1 MKRLNLPEQLT
12 TERLLLQRLRY
23 EDAEEIFYAYASK
36 PEVTRYVTWPTHASI
51 KVTREYIHY
60 AQNAWNQG
68 LDYSYTIRLRKTSQL
83 IGSYG
88 VIDENGRVQ
97 FGYIL
102 SPTFWNQGIATEACT
117 SITSILKTKPQ
128 LHRIGTFVDCDN
140 IASAKVLEKCGYQR
154 EATLQRWLCFPNQEN
169 KAKDCWVY
177 VFPSPPSPLPRERGV

>member
-1 MKRLNLPEQLT
+1 MERLNLPEQLT

-36 PEVTRYVTWPTHASI
+36 PEATRFVTWPTHTSI
-51 KVTREYIHY
+51 KVTREYIRY
-60 AQNAWNQG
+60 VQQAWNQG
-68 LDYSYTIRLRKTSQL
+68 LDYSYTIRLCKTGQL

-88 VIDENGRVQ
+88 VINENGRVQ

-102 SPTFWNQGIATEACT
+102 SPTFWNMGIATEACT
-117 SITSILKTKPQ
+117 AITSLLKGKSQ

-140 IASAKVLEKCGYQR
+140 IASAKVLEKCGYER

-177 VFPSPPSPLPRERGV
+177 VLPRTGI